1 MAVLFGID
9 DMAEKI
15 KNEIRGSSSSSPSS
29 VSIRG
34 LVDSGIFLDYSY
46 GRTDYDSEGEY
57 PEALNLIDKGL
68 DYSYA
73 MKNVFNSMNL
83 SDGIDA
89 NCIEHFSKKHS
100 SFKCVFAENVGKFI
114 STPLFY
120 IQSQYDSWQLKHVL
134 GKYSNISLVN
144 EFGNKVKS
152 IFIDLM
158 LMGNKDKNNNTQNSG
173 FLDSCVHHCMSCR
186 KNYEN
191 IWAGA
196 INIFKI
202 PTTTP

>member
-1 MAVLFGID
+1 LAVLFGID
-9 DMAEKI
+9 DMADKI
-15 KNEIRGSSSSSPSS
+15 KNEIPGSSSSSS

-83 SDGIDA
+83 SYGIDS
-89 NCIEHFSKKHS
+89 NCIEHFSKNHN

-134 GKYSNISLVN
+134 GKHSNISLVN

-158 LMGNKDKNNNTQNSG
+158 GSKDKNKNTQNSG
-173 FLDSCVHHCMSCR
+173 FLDSCVHHCMSCS

-191 IWAGA
+191 IWAGYL
-196 INIFKI
+196 NVFKI
-202 PTTTP
+202 FPP